1 MPVLSRTEMEAI
13 GFKSLG
19 KNVLISDKA
28 SFWNVRNIS
37 IGDNSRIDDF
47 CVLSAGLGGI
57 RIGRYVHVA
66 VFCSLIGAAEIVLE
80 DFSCI
85 SGRVSIYSSSDDFSG
100 PYMSNSTIPDKY
112 KHVIN
117 GPVRL
122 RKHALVGAGSVILPN
137 TDIGEG
143 SRVNAMSLAYGTL
156 KEYTQY
162 GGVPVQKV
170 RSLPK
175 VLPELEKRFLEEQ
188 DEL

>member
-1 MPVLSRTEMEAI
+1 MPVLSRAEVEAM

-19 KNVLISDKA
+19 KNVSISDKA
-28 SFWNVRNIS
+28 SFWNPGNIS

-47 CVLSAGLGGI
+47 CVLSAGIGGI

-80 DFSCI
+80 DFSCT
-85 SGRVSIYSSSDDFSG
+85 SGRVSVYSSSDDFSG

-112 KHVIN
+112 KNVTS
-117 GPVRL
+117 GPVYL
-122 RKHALVGAGSVILPN
+122 RKHALVGAGSLLLPN

-143 SRVNAMSLAYGTL
+143 SRVNAMSLVYGTL

-162 GGVPVQKV
+162 GGIPVRAV

-175 VLPELEKRFLEEQ
+175 VLPALEKAFLEEQ
-188 DEL
+188 GES